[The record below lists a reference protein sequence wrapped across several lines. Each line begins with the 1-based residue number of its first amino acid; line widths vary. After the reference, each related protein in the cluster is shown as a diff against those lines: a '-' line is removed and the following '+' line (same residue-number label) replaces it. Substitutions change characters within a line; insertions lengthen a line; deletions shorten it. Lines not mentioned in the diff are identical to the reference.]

1 MEEKKCIE
9 CGQIIPDNMDECPN
23 CGCPIE
29 EIEDTNKFKEEN
41 DLNNI
46 GKKEIKKNI
55 SESSNDNKCDK
66 TSKIR
71 MIFTSIALIIG
82 LIAIIMGHKV
92 MSHDVETELHNAG
105 MYDVGFN
112 AFGGDFYTE
121 IYKASDTIVDELN
134 SINNGMSVIS
144 NSMKSTIKAIYYG
157 SGMVI
162 IAIGL
167 GIVALSLIEF
177 GKQKKNE

>member
-1 MEEKKCIE
+1 MEERKCEE
-9 CGQIIPDNMDECPN
+9 CGQIIPDNINECPN
-23 CGCPIE
+23 CGCPIGDVE
-29 EIEDTNKFKEEN
+29 NENKFKEEN
-41 DLNNI
+41 ELSNI
-46 GKKEIKKNI
+46 EQEEIKKNI

-66 TSKIR
+66 TNKIR

-82 LIAIIMGHKV
+82 MITIIMGYKV

-134 SINNGMSVIS
+134 SINHGISIVS

-157 SGMVI
+157 SGIVI
-162 IAIGL
+162 IAIGF

>member
-1 MEEKKCIE
+1 MEERKCIE
-9 CGQIIPDNMDECPN
+9 CGQIIPDNMNECPN
-23 CGCPIE
+23 CGCPIGDVE
-29 EIEDTNKFKEEN
+29 NENKFIEEN
-41 DLNNI
+41 ELSNI
-46 GKKEIKKNI
+46 EQKEIKKNI
-55 SESSNDNKCDK
+55 SENLNDNKCDK
-66 TSKIR
+66 TNKIR
-71 MIFTSIALIIG
+71 IIFTSIALIIG
-82 LIAIIMGHKV
+82 LITIIMGYKV
-92 MSHDVETELHNAG
+92 MSHDVEAELHNAG

-134 SINNGMSVIS
+134 SINHGISIVS

-167 GIVALSLIEF
+167 GITAFPLIEF